1 MGDSTTNTT
10 SLYIKKI
17 YPLNRMNNN
26 QNNGSTIILLL
37 IIMMISSSIS
47 SVGAVLGFNLVT
59 TIKPSGNVKGYINQR
74 DARIIQL
81 SKETGVDG
89 IALKNDI
96 IEQTKKACLV
106 PQGPGGKCPEGT
118 KPMSDGCCAFENP
131 KAQSSLDMIA
141 GMAPDLAIAIIGG
154 LMTESLIIAG
164 VNAGVY
170 ARTGANTMGMTIAKT
185 GAGGVGTRAA
195 GGVGT
200 RAAAGTGARAAAG
213 VGTGARAAAG
223 TGARAAAGTGAKM
236 GAQVGVKVATQTGTR
251 FAVAMAC
258 GPICLAITVAT
269 AVFTIALDIT
279 DPFGYNNFA
288 ANEVI
293 QKKRNA
299 IDVMIQ
305 KEMLKENISL
315 PLTFPLPIAFPE
327 YSKEFEEN
335 MIVEFLP
342 DALELMPKDLMI
354 EFFTNMLTGKSD
366 NSKKVLDAFD
376 KALDLALANTVKRD
390 NFTYDF
396 YRAKGKSSEIEKVPF
411 MATKDRI
418 GVTLSQKGADNYNK
432 RMRDKHLVY
441 SNPHKNPPAT
451 IPEDYTPMVAVY
463 TDTYRVIN
471 QSNPGSE
478 NSPNVIE
485 KKLASKV
492 CLAMPYGML
501 IADCEYGFN
510 ATKHSQRLNPAVYG
524 VKFNYERGDCDFT
537 GDYCKRL
544 GLKLKNNECKLR
556 EGQKEAE
563 LILGKTVTRT
573 YMEDWDNRIEAWESG
588 DPGSIVLATITLPF
602 AAFTPWINKGIAAI
616 KDTVG
621 RGVGTPM
628 VCGPDKERKGEL
640 CYPKCRTGPGGET
653 LYKSRALECEGTC
666 PDGTT
671 NTGFTC
677 LQSIHS
683 YIPGQKKKGIENL
696 FTKSFWERADC
707 RTGYQFRG
715 TTCNEECKNG
725 FKFRSGAAGS
735 AFCDKPR
742 NRYSRAGDAKVPDK
756 CPEGKVRDA
765 SLCYEPCKPGYRGN
779 GPTCKKSEESKQK
792 NPYKV

>member
-1 MGDSTTNTT
+1 
-10 SLYIKKI
+10 
-17 YPLNRMNNN
+17 MNNN
-26 QNNGSTIILLL
+26 QNNGSTIVLLL
-37 IIMMISSSIS
+37 IIMMISSMMS
-47 SVGAVLGFNLVT
+47 SSGALLGFGLFT
-59 TIKPSGNVKGYINQR
+59 SIKPSGNVKGYINQK
-74 DARIIQL
+74 DARLNQL

-96 IEQTKKACLV
+96 IEQTKKACLL

-118 KPMSDGCCAFENP
+118 KPMSDGCCIFKDP
-131 KAQSSLDMIA
+131 KAQSSLGMIA
-141 GMAPDLAIAIIGG
+141 DMAPDLAIAIIGG
-154 LMTESLIIAG
+154 VMAEALIIAG

-170 ARTGANTMGMTIAKT
+170 ARTGANTMGMTVAK
-185 GAGGVGTRAA
+185 AGGKAVGTRAA
-195 GGVGT
+195 T
-200 RAAAGTGARAAAG
+200 SAGT
-213 VGTGARAAAG
+213 
-223 TGARAAAGTGAKM
+223 RAAAGTGAKM
-236 GAQVGVKVATQTGTR
+236 GAQAGVKVAAQTGTR
-251 FAVAMAC
+251 FAVATTC
-258 GPICLAITVAT
+258 GPICLAVTVAT
-269 AVFTIALDIT
+269 AVFTIALDMT
-279 DPFGYNNFA
+279 DPFGYNNFS

-299 IDVMIQ
+299 IDVMMQ

-327 YSKEFEEN
+327 YSKEFEEK

-354 EFFTNMLTGKSD
+354 IFFTNMLTGKSD

-376 KALDLALANTVKRD
+376 TALDLALANTVKRD
-390 NFTYDF
+390 TFIYDF
-396 YRAKGKSSEIEKVPF
+396 YSAKGKRSEIEKVPF

-432 RMRDKHLVY
+432 RMRDKHLIY
-441 SNPHKNPPAT
+441 SNPHKSPPAT

-478 NSPNVIE
+478 NSPNVTE
-485 KKLASKV
+485 KKLGSKV
-492 CLAMPYGML
+492 CLSMPYGML

-544 GLKLKNNECKLR
+544 GLKLKNNECTLR

-563 LILGKTVTRT
+563 LILGKTITRT

-588 DPGSIVLATITLPF
+588 NAGSIALATITLPF
-602 AAFTPWINKGIAAI
+602 AAITPWINKGIAAI

-628 VCGPDKERKGEL
+628 ICGPNKERKGAL
-640 CYPKCRTGPGGET
+640 CYPECRKGPNGEN
-653 LYKSRALECEGTC
+653 LYKSSALECEGTC
-666 PDGTT
+666 PSGSK
-671 NTGFTC
+671 NTGLTC

-683 YIPGQKKKGIENL
+683 YIPGQKKKGIKN
-696 FTKSFWERADC
+696 FFKAGFWERADC
-707 RTGYQFRG
+707 RAFSENEVNSDLGKALAAAGKPLKYKFRG
-715 TTCNEECKNG
+715 TTCNQPCYPG
-725 FKFRSGAAGS
+725 FTFRSGAAGS

-742 NRYSRAGDAKVPDK
+742 NRYSRAGKSKVPDT

-765 SLCYEPCKPGYRGN
+765 SLCYKPCKAGYRGN
-779 GPTCKKSEESKQK
+779 GPTCKKTEESKQK
-792 NPYKV
+792 NPYSV

>member
-1 MGDSTTNTT
+1 M
-10 SLYIKKI
+10 
-17 YPLNRMNNN
+17 
-26 QNNGSTIILLL
+26 
-37 IIMMISSSIS
+37 
-47 SVGAVLGFNLVT
+47 
-59 TIKPSGNVKGYINQR
+59 
-74 DARIIQL
+74 
-81 SKETGVDG
+81 
-89 IALKNDI
+89 
-96 IEQTKKACLV
+96 
-106 PQGPGGKCPEGT
+106 
-118 KPMSDGCCAFENP
+118 
-131 KAQSSLDMIA
+131 
-141 GMAPDLAIAIIGG
+141 
-154 LMTESLIIAG
+154 
-164 VNAGVY
+164 
-170 ARTGANTMGMTIAKT
+170 
-185 GAGGVGTRAA
+185 
-195 GGVGT
+195 
-200 RAAAGTGARAAAG
+200 
-213 VGTGARAAAG
+213 
-223 TGARAAAGTGAKM
+223 
-236 GAQVGVKVATQTGTR
+236 
-251 FAVAMAC
+251 
-258 GPICLAITVAT
+258 
-269 AVFTIALDIT
+269 T
-279 DPFGYNNFA
+279 DPFGYNNFT

-299 IDVMIQ
+299 IDVMMQ

-327 YSKEFEEN
+327 YSKEFEEK

-478 NSPNVIE
+478 NSPNVTE

-563 LILGKTVTRT
+563 LILGVTVTRT
-573 YMEDWDNRIEAWESG
+573 YMEDWDNRIEAWKSG
-588 DPGSIVLATITLPF
+588 DPGSIALATITLPF
-602 AAFTPWINKGIAAI
+602 AAITPWINKGIAAI

-628 VCGPDKERKGEL
+628 ICGPDKERKGEL
-640 CYPKCRTGPGGET
+640 CYPKCRTGPNGEK

-666 PDGTT
+666 PSGSK
-671 NTGFTC
+671 NTGLTC
-677 LQSIHS
+677 LQPIHS
-683 YIPGQKKKGIENL
+683 YIPGQKSKGIKNL
-696 FTKSFWERADC
+696 FKKSFWERADC
-707 RTGYQFRG
+707 RAFNENEVNSDLGKALSAAGTPLKYKFRG
-715 TTCNEECKNG
+715 TTCNQPCYPG
-725 FKFRSGAAGS
+725 FDFRSGAAGS

-742 NRYSRAGDAKVPDK
+742 NRYSRAGKAKVPDK

-765 SLCYEPCKPGYRGN
+765 SLCYKPCKPGYRGN
-779 GPTCKKSEESKQK
+779 GPTCKKSEESKQE
-792 NPYKV
+792 NPYSV

>member
-1 MGDSTTNTT
+1 
-10 SLYIKKI
+10 
-17 YPLNRMNNN
+17 MNNN
-26 QNNGSTIILLL
+26 QNNGSTIVLLL
-37 IIMMISSSIS
+37 IIMMISSMMS
-47 SVGAVLGFNLVT
+47 SSGALLGFGLFT
-59 TIKPSGNVKGYINQR
+59 SIKPSGNVKGYINQK
-74 DARIIQL
+74 DARLNQL

-118 KPMSDGCCAFENP
+118 KPMSDGCCIFKDP
-131 KAQSSLDMIA
+131 KAQSSLGMIA
-141 GMAPDLAIAIIGG
+141 DMAPDLAIAIIGG
-154 LMTESLIIAG
+154 VMAEALIIAS

-170 ARTGANTMGMTIAKT
+170 ARTGANTMGMTVAK
-185 GAGGVGTRAA
+185 AGVGTRAA
-195 GGVGT
+195 GTGT
-200 RAAAGTGARAAAG
+200 RAAAG
-213 VGTGARAAAG
+213 VGT
-223 TGARAAAGTGAKM
+223 RAAAGTGAKM
-236 GAQVGVKVATQTGTR
+236 GAQAGVKVAAQTGTR
-251 FAVAMAC
+251 FAVATAC

-269 AVFTIALDIT
+269 AVFTIALDMT
-279 DPFGYNNFA
+279 DPFGYNNFS

-299 IDVMIQ
+299 IDVMMQ

-327 YSKEFEEN
+327 YSKEFEEK

-354 EFFTNMLTGKSD
+354 IFFTNMLTGKSD

-376 KALDLALANTVKRD
+376 TALDLALANTVKRD
-390 NFTYDF
+390 TFIYDF
-396 YRAKGKSSEIEKVPF
+396 YSAKGKRSEIEKVPF

-432 RMRDKHLVY
+432 RMRDKHLIY
-441 SNPHKNPPAT
+441 SNPHKSPPAT

-478 NSPNVIE
+478 NSPNVTE
-485 KKLASKV
+485 KKLGSKV
-492 CLAMPYGML
+492 CLSMPYGML

-544 GLKLKNNECKLR
+544 GLKLKNNECTLR

-563 LILGKTVTRT
+563 LILGTTITRT
-573 YMEDWDNRIEAWESG
+573 YMEDWDNKIEAWESG
-588 DPGSIVLATITLPF
+588 NAGSIALATITLPF
-602 AAFTPWINKGIAAI
+602 AAITPWINKGIAAI

-621 RGVGTPM
+621 RGAGTPM
-628 VCGPDKERKGEL
+628 ICGPNKERKGAL
-640 CYPKCRTGPGGET
+640 CYPECRKGPNGEK
-653 LYKSRALECEGTC
+653 LYKSSALECEGTC
-666 PDGTT
+666 PSGSK
-671 NTGFTC
+671 NTGLTC

-683 YIPGQKKKGIENL
+683 YIPGQKKKGIKNL
-696 FTKSFWERADC
+696 FEKEFWQRADC
-707 RTGYQFRG
+707 RGFSENEVNSDLGQALTAAGTPLKYKFRG
-715 TTCNEECKNG
+715 TTCNQPCYPG
-725 FKFRSGAAGS
+725 FTFRSGAAGS

-742 NRYSRAGDAKVPDK
+742 NRYSRAGDAKVPDT
-756 CPEGKVRDA
+756 CPDGKVRDA
-765 SLCYEPCKPGYRGN
+765 SLCYKPCKAGYRGN
-779 GPTCKKSEESKQK
+779 GPTCKKTEESKQE
-792 NPYKV
+792 NPYSV

>member
-1 MGDSTTNTT
+1 
-10 SLYIKKI
+10 
-17 YPLNRMNNN
+17 MNNN
-26 QNNGSTIILLL
+26 QNNGSTIVLLL
-37 IIMMISSSIS
+37 IIMMISSMMS
-47 SVGAVLGFNLVT
+47 SSGALLGFNLFT
-59 TIKPSGNVKGYINQR
+59 SSKPSGNVKGYINQK
-74 DARIIQL
+74 DARLNQL

-106 PQGPGGKCPEGT
+106 PQGPGGKCPKGT

-131 KAQSSLDMIA
+131 KAQSSLGMIA
-141 GMAPDLAIAIIGG
+141 DMAPDLAIAIIGG
-154 LMTESLIIAG
+154 VMAEALIIAG

-170 ARTGANTMGMTIAKT
+170 ARTGANTMGMTVAK
-185 GAGGVGTRAA
+185 AGVGTRVAGTGTRAA
-195 GGVGT
+195 AGVGT
-200 RAAAGTGARAAAG
+200 RAAATGTRAAAG
-213 VGTGARAAAG
+213 VGTQ
-223 TGARAAAGTGAKM
+223 AAAGTGAKM
-236 GAQVGVKVATQTGTR
+236 GAQAGVKVAAQTGTR
-251 FAVAMAC
+251 FAVATTC
-258 GPICLAITVAT
+258 GPICLAVTVAT
-269 AVFTIALDIT
+269 AVFTIALDMT
-279 DPFGYNNFA
+279 DPFGYNNFS

-299 IDVMIQ
+299 IDVMMQ

-327 YSKEFEEN
+327 YSKEFEEK

-354 EFFTNMLTGKSD
+354 IFFTNMLTGKSD

-376 KALDLALANTVKRD
+376 TALDLALANTVKRD
-390 NFTYDF
+390 TFIYDF
-396 YRAKGKSSEIEKVPF
+396 YSAKGKRSEIEKVPF

-432 RMRDKHLVY
+432 RMRDKHLIY
-441 SNPHKNPPAT
+441 SNPHKSPPAT

-478 NSPNVIE
+478 NSPNVTE
-485 KKLASKV
+485 KKLGSKV
-492 CLAMPYGML
+492 CLSMPYGML

-544 GLKLKNNECKLR
+544 GLKLKNNECTLR

-563 LILGKTVTRT
+563 LILGKTITRT
-573 YMEDWDNRIEAWESG
+573 HMEDWDNRIEAWESG
-588 DPGSIVLATITLPF
+588 NAGSIALATITLPF
-602 AAFTPWINKGIAAI
+602 AAIAPWINKGIAAI

-628 VCGPDKERKGEL
+628 ICGPNKERKGAL
-640 CYPKCRTGPGGET
+640 CYPECRKGPNGEK

-666 PDGTT
+666 PSGSK
-671 NTGFTC
+671 NTGLTC

-683 YIPGQKKKGIENL
+683 YIPGQKKGGIKNL
-696 FTKSFWERADC
+696 FKKSFWERADC
-707 RTGYQFRG
+707 RALSENEVNSDLGKALAAAGKPLKYKFRG
-715 TTCNEECKNG
+715 TTCNQPCYPG
-725 FKFRSGAAGS
+725 FTFRSGAAGS

-742 NRYSRAGDAKVPDK
+742 NRYSRAGKAKVPDT

-765 SLCYEPCKPGYRGN
+765 SLCYKPCKAGYRGN
-779 GPTCKKSEESKQK
+779 GPTCKKTEESKQK
-792 NPYKV
+792 NPYSV

>member
-1 MGDSTTNTT
+1 
-10 SLYIKKI
+10 
-17 YPLNRMNNN
+17 MNNN
-26 QNNGSTIILLL
+26 QNNGSTIVLLL
-37 IIMMISSSIS
+37 IIMMISSMMS
-47 SVGAVLGFNLVT
+47 SSGALLGFNLFT
-59 TIKPSGNVKGYINQR
+59 SSKPSGNVKGYINQK
-74 DARIIQL
+74 DARLNQL

-106 PQGPGGKCPEGT
+106 PQGPGGKCPKGT

-131 KAQSSLDMIA
+131 KAQSSLGMIA
-141 GMAPDLAIAIIGG
+141 DMAPDLAIAIIGG
-154 LMTESLIIAG
+154 VMAEALIIAG

-170 ARTGANTMGMTIAKT
+170 ARTGANTMGMTVAK
-185 GAGGVGTRAA
+185 AGVGTRVAGTGTRAA
-195 GGVGT
+195 AGVGT
-200 RAAAGTGARAAAG
+200 RAAATGTRAAAG
-213 VGTGARAAAG
+213 VGTQ
-223 TGARAAAGTGAKM
+223 AAAGTGAKM
-236 GAQVGVKVATQTGTR
+236 GAQAGVKVAAQTGTR
-251 FAVAMAC
+251 FAVATTC
-258 GPICLAITVAT
+258 GPICLAVTVAT
-269 AVFTIALDIT
+269 AVFTIALDMT
-279 DPFGYNNFA
+279 DPFGYNNFS

-299 IDVMIQ
+299 IDVMMQ

-327 YSKEFEEN
+327 YSKEFEEK

-354 EFFTNMLTGKSD
+354 IFFTNMLTGKSD

-376 KALDLALANTVKRD
+376 TALDLALANTVKRD
-390 NFTYDF
+390 TFIYDF
-396 YRAKGKSSEIEKVPF
+396 YSAKGKRSEIEKVPF

-432 RMRDKHLVY
+432 RMRDKHLIY
-441 SNPHKNPPAT
+441 SNPHKSPPAT

-478 NSPNVIE
+478 NSPNVTE
-485 KKLASKV
+485 KKLGSKV
-492 CLAMPYGML
+492 CLSMPYGML

-544 GLKLKNNECKLR
+544 GLKLKNNECTLR

-563 LILGKTVTRT
+563 LILGKTITRT
-573 YMEDWDNRIEAWESG
+573 HMEDWDNRIEAWESG
-588 DPGSIVLATITLPF
+588 NAGSIALATITLPF
-602 AAFTPWINKGIAAI
+602 AAITPWINKGIAAI

-628 VCGPDKERKGEL
+628 ICGPNKERKGAL
-640 CYPKCRTGPGGET
+640 CYPECRKGPNGEK

-666 PDGTT
+666 PSGSK
-671 NTGFTC
+671 NTGLTC

-683 YIPGQKKKGIENL
+683 YIPGQKKKGIKNFFE
-696 FTKSFWERADC
+696 KEFWQRADC
-707 RTGYQFRG
+707 RALSENEVNSDLGKALAAAGKPLKYKFRG
-715 TTCNEECKNG
+715 TTCNQPCYPG
-725 FKFRSGAAGS
+725 FTFRSGAAGS

-742 NRYSRAGDAKVPDK
+742 NRYSRAGKSKVPDT

-765 SLCYEPCKPGYRGN
+765 SLCYKPCKAGYRGN
-779 GPTCKKSEESKQK
+779 GPTCKKTEESKQK
-792 NPYKV
+792 NLYSV